1 LKPYSLA
8 SLRGCRGCGFFIAMK
23 LKINGEESEIADGL
37 TVTALLEELKI
48 RPARVVVERNR
59 EIVAR
64 EAYGITRLADGDT
77 LEIVHFVGG
86 G

>member
-1 LKPYSLA
+1 M
-8 SLRGCRGCGFFIAMK
+8 RFFYCMK
-23 LKINGEESEIADGL
+23 LKINGEEREIADGL

-48 RPARVVVERNR
+48 RPARVVIERNR

-64 EAYGITRLADGDT
+64 EAYDITHLADGDA

>member
-1 LKPYSLA
+1 
-8 SLRGCRGCGFFIAMK
+8 MK
-23 LKINGEESEIADGL
+23 LKINGEEREIADGL
-37 TVTALLEELKI
+37 TVTVLLEELKI

>member
-1 LKPYSLA
+1 M
-8 SLRGCRGCGFFIAMK
+8 RFFYCMK
-23 LKINGEESEIADGL
+23 LKINGEEREIADGL

-48 RPARVVVERNR
+48 RPARVVVERTR

-64 EAYGITRLADGDT
+64 EVYGITRLADGDT

>member
-1 LKPYSLA
+1 MKPYSLA
-8 SLRGCRGCGFFIAMK
+8 SLRGCRGAVFFIAMK
-23 LKINGEESEIADGL
+23 LKINGEEREIADGL

-48 RPARVVVERNR
+48 RHARVVIERNR

-64 EAYGITRLADGDT
+64 EAYGATHLADGDT

>member
-1 LKPYSLA
+1 
-8 SLRGCRGCGFFIAMK
+8 MK
-23 LKINGEESEIADGL
+23 LKINGEEREIADGL

-48 RPARVVVERNR
+48 RPARVVIERNR

-64 EAYGITRLADGDT
+64 EAYGATHLADGDT
-77 LEIVHFVGG
+77 LEIVVAVGG

>member
-1 LKPYSLA
+1 
-8 SLRGCRGCGFFIAMK
+8 MK

-37 TVTALLEELKI
+37 TVTTLLEELKI

-64 EAYGITRLADGDT
+64 EAYGITRLADGDN

>member
-1 LKPYSLA
+1 MKPYSLA
-8 SLRGCRGCGFFIAMK
+8 TLRGCRGYGFFIVMK
-23 LKINGEESEIADGL
+23 LKINGEEKEIADGVTL
-37 TVTALLEELKI
+37 TALLEDLKI
-48 RPARVVVERNR
+48 RPARVVIERNR

-64 EAYGITRLADGDT
+64 EAYGVTRLADGDT

>member
-1 LKPYSLA
+1 
-8 SLRGCRGCGFFIAMK
+8 MK
-23 LKINGEESEIADGL
+23 LKINGEEREIADGL
-37 TVTALLEELKI
+37 TITALLEELKI
-48 RPARVVVERNR
+48 RPARVVIERNR

-64 EAYGITRLADGDT
+64 EAYGVTHLADGDM

>member
-1 LKPYSLA
+1 VA
-8 SLRGCRGCGFFIAMK
+8 AAGCGFFIGMK
-23 LKINGEESEIADGL
+23 LKINGDETEIANGL
-37 TVTALLEELKI
+37 TVAKLLEGLQI
-48 RPARVVVERNR
+48 RPARVVIERNR

-64 EAYGITRLADGDT
+64 EAYPTTALAEGDE

>member
-1 LKPYSLA
+1 
-8 SLRGCRGCGFFIAMK
+8 MK
-23 LKINGEESEIADGL
+23 LKINGEEREIADGATL
-37 TVTALLEELKI
+37 TALLEDLKI

-59 EIVAR
+59 EVVAR
-64 EAYGITRLADGDT
+64 EAYGVTRLADGDT

>member
-1 LKPYSLA
+1 
-8 SLRGCRGCGFFIAMK
+8 MK
-23 LKINGEESEIADGL
+23 LKINGEEREIADGL

-59 EIVAR
+59 EIVPR
-64 EAYGITRLADGDT
+64 EAYGTTPLADGDT

>member
-8 SLRGCRGCGFFIAMK
+8 TLRGCRGYGFFIVMK
-23 LKINGEESEIADGL
+23 LKINGEEKEIADGVTL
-37 TVTALLEELKI
+37 TALLEDLKI
-48 RPARVVVERNR
+48 RPARVVIERNR

-64 EAYGITRLADGDT
+64 EAYGVTRLADGDT